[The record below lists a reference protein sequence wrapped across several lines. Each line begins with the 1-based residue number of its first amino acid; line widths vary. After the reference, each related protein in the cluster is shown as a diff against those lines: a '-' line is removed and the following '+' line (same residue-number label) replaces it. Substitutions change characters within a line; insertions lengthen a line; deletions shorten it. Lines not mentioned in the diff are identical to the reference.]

1 MSTAEVAERLGMD
14 ADTLRWFERRGVVP
28 PPARTAAGHRSYSED
43 DVHLIEVLLH
53 LRRTGMPL
61 REIAEF
67 TCWVQQD
74 PDGVAERLA
83 LLEAHHR
90 RVLHH
95 QRELAES
102 RAVIEGKIADYR
114 ARRDAGIVDTVG

>member
-1 MSTAEVAERLGMD
+1 VTISEVAARLGVD
-14 ADTLRWFERRGVVP
+14 ADTLRWFERRGVLP
-28 PPARTAAGHRSYSED
+28 PPGRTPAGHRCYTAA
-43 DVHLIEVLLH
+43 DVHLLEVLLH

-67 TCWVQQD
+67 TAWVRRD

-90 RVLHH
+90 RVVARE
-95 QRELAES
+95 RELAES

-114 ARRDAGIVDTVG
+114 ARGGDAPP